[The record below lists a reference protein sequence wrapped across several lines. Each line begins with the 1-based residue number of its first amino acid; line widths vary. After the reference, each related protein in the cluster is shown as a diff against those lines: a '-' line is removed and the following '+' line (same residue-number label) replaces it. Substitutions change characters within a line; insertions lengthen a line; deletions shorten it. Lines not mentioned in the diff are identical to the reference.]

1 VSPILLRADDLTCR
15 ELVEL
20 VSDYLEESLSDDE
33 NTLFEAHIAGCDGC
47 STYVEQIRQTIRVA
61 GRVTEDSI
69 EPAARDALL
78 EAFRGFKR
86 G

>member
-1 VSPILLRADDLTCR
+1 MSPILLRADDLTCR